1 MAKLQFSFPG
11 FLLLALGCV
20 IEAPIAQQDFDD
32 VQIGSTKVAEG
43 VYMLTGRGGN
53 IGVSA
58 GDDGV
63 FLIDDQFAPLTE
75 KITAAV
81 AAITPKAVKFV
92 LNTHWHSD
100 HVGGNENFGRAGA
113 LIVAHD
119 NVRKR
124 MSAEQFVEAFGS
136 KVPASADDALP
147 VVTFSHEVS
156 FHVNGDEI
164 HVFHVPS
171 AHTDGDVVIYL
182 RKANVVHMG
191 DLFFNGRYP
200 FIDLSS
206 GGSVDGVI
214 AAADRVMKL
223 ITDDTKIMPGHGV
236 IGDRKA
242 LKAFRD
248 MLVTVKGNIKA
259 MVQSGKTLEQVMNAG
274 PSKEFDE
281 TWGKGFMKPADF
293 VKIVYS
299 SLKKSR

>member
-1 MAKLQFSFPG
+1 MAKLRFRFSVF
-11 FLLLALGCV
+11 FLLALGCV
-20 IEAPIAQQDFDD
+20 MHVPIAQQDFDD
-32 VQIGSTKVAEG
+32 VQIGTTKVAEG
-43 VYMLTGRGGN
+43 VFMLTGRGGN
-53 IGVSA
+53 IGVSV

-63 FLIDDQFAPLTE
+63 LLIDDQFAPLTE
-75 KITAAV
+75 KITVVV
-81 AAITPKAVKFV
+81 AAITPKAVRFV

-100 HVGGNENFGRAGA
+100 HVGGNENFGQAGA

-119 NVRKR
+119 NVRTR
-124 MSAEQFVEAFGS
+124 MSTEQFVEAFGS
-136 KVPASADDALP
+136 KVPASPENALP

-171 AHTDGDVVIYL
+171 AHTDGDAVIYL

-191 DLFFNGRYP
+191 DLFFNGSYP

-214 AAADRVMKL
+214 AAADRVMEL
-223 ITDDTKIMPGHGV
+223 ITDDTKIMPGHGA

-248 MLVTVKGNIKA
+248 MLITVRDNVKA
-259 MVQSGKTLEQVMNAG
+259 MVQAGKTLDQVIDAG
-274 PSKEFDE
+274 PSKKFDE
-281 TWGKGFMKPADF
+281 KWGEGFMKPMDF
-293 VKIVYS
+293 IKIVYS
-299 SLKKSR
+299 SLKKSG